1 MEQRRWCSNVLF
13 IKSPILFLES
23 SVPWLCPARRQD
35 CKKEKKNLPEVLV
48 LFWGVCVCQRDRQMD
63 RQNVRE
69 LDAQRDLQSLCQRYQ
84 EFKEETRRPSPV
96 LSRFPIC
103 ELATALACCRV
114 RRASSPSFSSL
125 FPLLGIPVAFFTAQ
139 CAARGGTGASQ
150 ERSPRTMLLCV
161 DSGLG
166 AALAEP
172 RHFRAL
178 RARETWP
185 AHPLCCSPH

>member
-1 MEQRRWCSNVLF
+1 MC
-13 IKSPILFLES
+13 
-23 SVPWLCPARRQD
+23 
-35 CKKEKKNLPEVLV
+35 
-48 LFWGVCVCQRDRQMD
+48 VCVCQRDQRDRQMD

-69 LDAQRDLQSLCQRYQ
+69 LDAQRDIQSLCQRYQ

-96 LSRFPIC
+96 LIRFPIC

-166 AALAEP
+166 AALAVP

-178 RARETWP
+178 RAREAWP